1 MANKTHCTENN
12 IYMQRII
19 FYSIMVYN
27 NVHYYTSSVGRQY
40 LELLSIYSLQNIKKE
55 ILTVNTHAMIS
66 YYYYH

>member
-12 IYMQRII
+12 IYMQTII